1 MIPPFLPPP
10 PLPLPFRQALCG
22 SSVLA
27 WPGGVPPLVGHGGR
41 ALDLPFEADVGFGVG
56 LAVGFGVG
64 LGVGLA
70 VGAGVARAVGAGVA
84 RAVGAGVGSP
94 VAAGWLGRG
103 VVGVPGAVVGLPGT
117 AGDAEATAMVGLG
130 PTSVPVAVGDG
141 EGAGDPDGV
150 VGGVSLA
157 GGCGEVPDVGGVP
170 AVVGV
175 GTIAIGPL
183 LAPARCCS
191 STPPIPS
198 AIVAR
203 TRFRTPRLTMSRA
216 R

>member
-1 MIPPFLPPP
+1 
-10 PLPLPFRQALCG
+10 
-22 SSVLA
+22 
-27 WPGGVPPLVGHGGR
+27 
-41 ALDLPFEADVGFGVG
+41 LDLPFEAEVGFGVG

-64 LGVGLA
+64 FGVGLA

-94 VAAGWLGRG
+94 VAVGWLGRG
-103 VVGVPGAVVGLPGT
+103 VAGVPGAVVGLPGT

-130 PTSVPVAVGDG
+130 LMSVPVAVGDG
-141 EGAGDPDGV
+141 EGAGEPDGV
-150 VGGVSLA
+150 DGGVSLA
-157 GGCGEVPDVGGVP
+157 GGCGEVPDVGGV
-170 AVVGV
+170 AAVVVGV